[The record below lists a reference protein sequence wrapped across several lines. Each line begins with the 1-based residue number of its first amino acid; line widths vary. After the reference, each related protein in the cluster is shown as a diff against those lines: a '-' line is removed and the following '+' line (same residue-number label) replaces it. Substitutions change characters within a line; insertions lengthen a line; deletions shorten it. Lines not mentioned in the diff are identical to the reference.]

1 MMLNYT
7 SMTAATGITKPI
19 PGKCMIEIFIP
30 VLFICLNNNC
40 EFMQSTGYFRVEDQC
55 RTDLEKQK
63 QHMRNLVKE
72 AGQGEAS
79 VLEGTCIDVKIKSKT
94 EKDI

>member
-1 MMLNYT
+1 
-7 SMTAATGITKPI
+7 
-19 PGKCMIEIFIP
+19 
-30 VLFICLNNNC
+30 
-40 EFMQSTGYFRVEDQC
+40 
-55 RTDLEKQK
+55 LEKQK